1 MRKFLSILICL
12 VALGASA
19 QKEKVE
25 VDYDKKAGIVTVNE
39 SPVFKVIEEKSSAF
53 PGMRDYTIES
63 LDGKKLMILIYN
75 SYKDYHEVS
84 QYNKDGSVSY
94 YEVAFLNENKD
105 KAEIR
110 YNLFKSIMK
119 LIYTNDLIKDGKL
132 DKEAVD
138 VFVMKNGS
146 KFSELRDRR

>member
-1 MRKFLSILICL
+1 MRKILSILICL

-19 QKEKVE
+19 QKEKVD
-25 VDYDKKAGIVTVNE
+25 VDYDKKTGVVTVNE
-39 SPVFKVIEEKSSAF
+39 APVFKVVEERSSTF
-53 PGMRDYTIES
+53 PGMKDYTIES
-63 LDGKKLMILIYN
+63 LEGKKLMILIFN

-94 YEVAFLNENKD
+94 YEIAFLNENKD

-110 YNLFKSIMK
+110 QNFFKSIMK

-138 VFVMKNGS
+138 VFVMKNGN